1 MTVKVEDKRLF
12 GPDGT
17 PLHTPE
23 PERKSS
29 EPGPL
34 PPAPDFSQLVLSLY
48 ASAMMSMGFSPDK
61 EAPQVPR
68 DLGAAKQTIDLLD
81 MLSHKTRGNLS
92 ADEGELLRESLA
104 TLRLTFVKEW
114 EKR

>member
-17 PLHTPE
+17 PFHTDE
-23 PERKSS
+23 PAPS
-29 EPGPL
+29 PGAGPL
-34 PPAPDFSQLVLSLY
+34 LPAPDFSQLVLSLY

-61 EAPQVPR
+61 GTPPVPR
-68 DLGAAKQTIDLLD
+68 DLGAAKQTIDLLG
-81 MLSHKTRGNLS
+81 MLSEKTRGNLS
-92 ADEGELLRESLA
+92 AEEGDLLQESLS
-104 TLRLTFVKEW
+104 TLRLIFVKKW

>member
-17 PLHTPE
+17 PLHADEPIPSPE
-23 PERKSS
+23 AGS
-29 EPGPL
+29 L
-34 PPAPDFSQLVLSLY
+34 LPAPDFSQLVLSLY

-61 EAPQVPR
+61 DAPAVPR

-81 MLSHKTRGNLS
+81 MLSAKTRGNLS
-92 ADEGELLRESLA
+92 TEEGELLQESLA
-104 TLRLTFVKEW
+104 TLRLIFVKEW